1 MSRKALGRG
10 LDALFAQATSVES
23 DLMELDIDRLD
34 PSSEQPRSVFK
45 EKKLDEL
52 AQSIKHNGIIQPLVV
67 RRKGDRF
74 EIIAGERRW
83 RAAQRAGLHKIPC
96 VVKDVSSEN
105 VLEISLIE
113 NIQREELNPIEE
125 ANAFKR
131 LLEMRDLTQEE
142 VARRVGKDRSSI
154 TNALRLLKLPVEL
167 QRLVEEEKM
176 SMGHARALL
185 SIDSPED
192 QIALA
197 RQITS
202 KTLSVR
208 ETEQLVKRSH
218 GAPSRTEKN
227 KQQIVEGADRANIL
241 AAEAKLSKKLGA
253 PVKIRLAKSGG
264 VIEIKFSSN
273 NDLARVFDAIVQT
286 RDAGHHPFESLN
298 VGNPTNSL

>member
-10 LDALFAQATSVES
+10 LDALFASGVSAEGNLVES
-23 DLMELDIDRLD
+23 NLMELDIDRLD
-34 PSSEQPRSVFK
+34 PAVDQPRNIFK
-45 EKKLDEL
+45 ENKLEEL
-52 AQSIKHNGIIQPLVV
+52 AQSIRHNGIIQPLVV
-67 RRKGDRF
+67 RRKGERF

-83 RAAQRAGLHKIPC
+83 RAAQKAGLHKIPC
-96 VVKDVSSEN
+96 VIKDVSSEN
-105 VLEISLIE
+105 LLEISLIE

-154 TNALRLLKLPVEL
+154 TNALRLLKLPIEL
-167 QRLVEEEKM
+167 QRMVEEEKL

-185 SIDSPED
+185 SGDSAQD

-197 RQITS
+197 RQVTS
-202 KTLSVR
+202 KSLSVR

-218 GAPSRTEKN
+218 NASARTTGN
-227 KQQIVEGADRANIL
+227 KTPTIENADRANIV

-273 NDLARVFDAIVQT
+273 HDLARVFDVIVQA
-286 RDAGHHPFESLN
+286 RDERS
-298 VGNPTNSL
+298 

>member
-10 LDALFAQATSVES
+10 LDALFTQGTSLES
-23 DLMELDIDRLD
+23 DLMDLDIDRLD
-34 PSSEQPRSVFK
+34 PAGVQPRSIFK
-45 EKKLDEL
+45 ENKLDEL
-52 AQSIKHNGIIQPLVV
+52 AQSIRHNGIIQPLVV

-83 RAAQRAGLHKIPC
+83 RAAQKAGLHKIPC
-96 VVKDVSSEN
+96 VVRDVSSEN
-105 VLEISLIE
+105 VLELSLIE

-142 VARRVGKDRSSI
+142 VARRVGKERSSI
-154 TNALRLLKLPVEL
+154 TNTLRLLKLPVEL
-167 QRLVEEEKM
+167 QRLVEEEKL

-185 SIDSPED
+185 SIDSAEH
-192 QIALA
+192 QISLA

-208 ETEQLVKRSH
+208 ETEQLVKRTH
-218 GAPSRTEKN
+218 DAPSRAGQSKP
-227 KQQIVEGADRANIL
+227 QSIEGAERANVL

-273 NDLARVFDAIVQT
+273 HDLARVFDAIIQT
-286 RDAGHHPFESLN
+286 HDTRHL
-298 VGNPTNSL
+298 

>member
-10 LDALFAQATSVES
+10 LDALFAQATQATSVES
-23 DLMELDIDRLD
+23 DLMDLDIDRLD
-34 PSSEQPRSVFK
+34 PADVQPRSIFK
-45 EKKLDEL
+45 ERKLDEL
-52 AQSIKHNGIIQPLVV
+52 AESIRHNGIIQPLVV

-83 RAAQRAGLHKIPC
+83 RAAQKAGLHKIPC
-96 VVKDVSSEN
+96 VVKNVSPEN
-105 VLEISLIE
+105 VLELSLVE

-131 LLEMRDLTQEE
+131 LLEMRDLTQEQ

-154 TNALRLLKLPVEL
+154 TNALRLLKLPIEL
-167 QRLVEEEKM
+167 QRLVEEEKL

-185 SIDSPED
+185 SIDSAQL
-192 QIALA
+192 QISLA

-218 GAPSRTEKN
+218 GEPSRARQN
-227 KQQIVEGADRANIL
+227 KPPTPEGADRANIL

-253 PVKIRLAKSGG
+253 PVKIKLAKSGG

-273 NDLARVFDAIVQT
+273 HDLARVFDALIQT
-286 RDAGHHPFESLN
+286 RDPRHSESK
-298 VGNPTNSL
+298 